1 MPVSDA
7 VGRSDTSVRCICV
20 IKKERKDTM
29 NLEEIFGCR
38 VFNDSVMRKR
48 LPKQI
53 YESLSRTR
61 RLGESLDPE
70 IADAVACAMKDWA
83 IEQGATHYSHWFQPM
98 NNFTAGKHD
107 AFLSAADQSGHI
119 SQDFS
124 GKALIQGE
132 ADSSSFPSGGLRA
145 TFEARGYTTWD
156 PTSPAFVRDDTLFIP
171 TAFCSY
177 HGEALD
183 AKTPLLR
190 SMQALSEQ
198 GVRLLRALGDE
209 TTQKIIPM
217 VGAEQEYFLVDYP
230 LYNQRLD
237 LKICGRTLFGAKPSK
252 GQELDDHYCGR
263 IRLRVGEFMKD
274 LDKNLWE
281 MGIASKTKHNEAAPA
296 QHELAPEYSTANIA
310 CDHNQL
316 VMETM
321 RTVSKKHGLAC
332 LLHEKPFAQVNGSGK
347 HNNYSVCTDSG
358 ENLLNP
364 GKEPEK
370 NLRFLLVLCAFLR
383 GVDLYADLLRM
394 SAACAGNDLR
404 LGGGEAPPPII
415 SVFLG
420 NHLTD
425 LLNEMARGGNFNKTC
440 REKMNIGVDAIA
452 RFPKDETDRNR
463 TSPFAFTGNK
473 FEFRMVGSSQSLAY
487 SEVVMN
493 ALLADSFLVFA
504 QRLEQAKEAA
514 QKEEEIRRIIAQTM
528 RAHGKIIYNG
538 NNYSQ
543 EWVEEAKRRGLPILN
558 SSVEAFGA
566 LTLQKNIDLFERF
579 HIFSPKETAARYE
592 IQLDNYAR
600 TIKVE
605 AATMLEMACRQ
616 IIPACIAYTGK
627 VAESV
632 KEIRSCG
639 IEPQKIAQHLQE
651 LCILSEA
658 AMERADSLEEIL
670 QESYTGS
677 EETARAMSERVRPAM
692 EQLRE
697 VCDRMEMA
705 VDAKDWPI
713 PTYTDLLHRI

>member
-1 MPVSDA
+1 MK
-7 VGRSDTSVRCICV
+7 I
-20 IKKERKDTM
+20 
-29 NLEEIFGCR
+29 EEIFGAR
-38 VFNDSVMRKR
+38 VFDDNVMRKR
-48 LPKQI
+48 LPKRI

-61 RLGESLDPE
+61 RLGENLDPS

-107 AFLSAADQSGHI
+107 AFLSTTNADGHI
-119 SQDFS
+119 SLDFS
-124 GKALIQGE
+124 SKALIQGE

-177 HGEALD
+177 NGEALD

-190 SMQALSEQ
+190 SMQAVSNE

-209 TTQKIIPM
+209 NVSKITPM
-217 VGAEQEYFLVDYP
+217 VGAEQEYFLVDYK
-230 LYNQRLD
+230 LYEQRLD

-316 VMETM
+316 IMETM

-332 LLHEKPFAQVNGSGK
+332 LLHEKPFAKVNGSGK
-347 HNNYSVCTDSG
+347 HNNYSLCTDTG

-364 GKEPEK
+364 GKNPES
-370 NLRFLLVLCAFLR
+370 NLSFLLVLSAFLR

-394 SAACAGNDLR
+394 SAACAGNDQR

-415 SVFLG
+415 SIFLG
-420 NHLTD
+420 NHLTSILD
-425 LLNEMARGGNFNKTC
+425 NIANGSNPNQST
-440 REKMNIGVDAIA
+440 REKMNIGVDAIPQ
-452 RFPKDETDRNR
+452 FTKDETDRNR

-493 ALLADSFLVFA
+493 TLLADSFHEFA
-504 QRLEQAKEAA
+504 QRLEKVSSNGQEAID
-514 QKEEEIRRIIAQTM
+514 EEIRHIVADTM
-528 RAHGKIIYNG
+528 KEHGRIIYNG

-543 EWVEEAKRRGLPILN
+543 DWVEEAKRRGLPVLN
-558 SSVEAFGA
+558 SSVDAFQV
-566 LTLQKNIDLFERF
+566 LTLPKNIDLFDRF
-579 HIFSPKETAARYE
+579 HVFSPKETAARYE
-592 IQLDNYAR
+592 IQLENY
-600 TIKVE
+600 THIIQIE
-605 AATMLEMACRQ
+605 ASTMLEIARRQ
-616 IIPACIAYTGK
+616 IIPSCIQYTGK
-627 VAESV
+627 IAHSLHEMQ
-632 KEIRSCG
+632 SCK
-639 IEPQKIAQHLQE
+639 INPKLIAQHLEQ
-651 LCILSEA
+651 LSELTERSMQLTDA
-658 AMERADSLEEIL
+658 LEETLDKLSCTDSCFDAAHHMGTTVVHAMEE
-670 QESYTGS
+670 
-677 EETARAMSERVRPAM
+677 
-692 EQLRE
+692 LRT
-697 VCDRMEMA
+697 VCDKLETM
-705 VDAKDWPI
+705 VDSKDWPM